1 MCYILIKMYI
11 PLYKYTNFNIIDKID
26 YIMNIEY
33 RRAEYMA
40 LMWDEIL
47 EEPKTIENCIN
58 KNRQLI
64 SGIVDEIRGSDID
77 KIMIA
82 ARGTSD
88 HAAVYAK
95 YIMETTLGLPVA
107 LAAPSVFTVYHG
119 KLKLD
124 RTLVIGISQSGK
136 AADVLEVIKSAKGSG
151 ALTVSIT
158 NFSDSPLALEAK
170 YHLDCSA
177 GLERSVAA
185 TKTFLAQITLLAAL
199 TAVWSG
205 SSEMLEMLERMPRD
219 IEKIISGSDDI
230 AEKVQRYRY
239 MEECFVLARGINYA
253 IALESALKI
262 QETCYV
268 RAKAY
273 ATSDFY
279 HGPYA
284 MIQDG
289 MPVFVFAPDG
299 PSLKDVKEMIGRL
312 KESGAEL
319 IVISDVEELR
329 AQGDCSFPV
338 PSAGSDVFSPFYNVV
353 IAQMFACRLALAKG
367 LNPDSPR
374 SLSKVTITK

>member
-1 MCYILIKMYI
+1 
-11 PLYKYTNFNIIDKID
+11 
-26 YIMNIEY
+26 
-33 RRAEYMA
+33 MA

-47 EEPKTIENCIN
+47 EEPKTIERCIN

-64 SGIVDEIRGSDID
+64 SGIVGDIRSSEID

-124 RTLVIGISQSGK
+124 KTLVIGISQSGK
-136 AADVLEVIKSAKGSG
+136 AADVLEVIKSANRSG

-199 TAVWSG
+199 TALWSG
-205 SSEMLEMLERMPRD
+205 SAEMLERLERMPQD
-219 IEKIISGSDDI
+219 IEKIISGSDEI

-284 MIQDG
+284 MIEAG

-299 PSLKDVKEMIGRL
+299 PSLNDVKEMIGRL

-329 AQGDCSFPV
+329 AQGDCSFSV